1 MTQAVTLASIANSG
15 YARNRIIN
23 GNMVIDQRNNG
34 AAVTSTADGYCLDR
48 WAIGYNAPIAA
59 FTAQRSTTAPAG
71 FSNSLLITTGTGA
84 APSTTGYAYIRQG
97 IEGLNI
103 SDLNWGTANA
113 QPITI
118 SFWVRSSI
126 TGTFGFVVRNGA
138 SDRSYGATY
147 TISSANT
154 FEYKT
159 VTIPGDTTGTWLTTN
174 GIGIMLLFDL
184 GVGSTYSLSAG
195 SWQTPVNVFGVTG
208 TTKLAA
214 NTGATF
220 YITGV
225 QLEVGTQA
233 TPYEFR
239 QYGDQLLLCQRYY
252 EIGTQPMLYIAFGAT
267 GIGAAYGEAR
277 YAVTKRAAATVTGS
291 GWQYYAGGTGVAFT
305 PATVSVTDRFYWA
318 NAGFTNWNG
327 WVGIGTWAANAE
339 L

>member
-233 TPYEFR
+233 TPYEWR
-239 QYGDQLLLCQRYY
+239 QYTTELQLCQRYY
-252 EIGTQPMLYIAFGAT
+252 CTFDSAA
-267 GIGAAYGEAR
+267 GAAYNVGGSGAS
-277 YAVTKRAAATVTGS
+277 AVAPYYFPVTMRASPTIGSGTLVYTNNASSDSFSAATANG
-291 GWQYYAGGTGVAFT
+291 GYYVVIIGVSAGNYARNRVNNTA
-305 PATVSVTDRFYWA
+305 S
-318 NAGFTNWNG
+318 
-327 WVGIGTWAANAE
+327 IE